1 MRWKGGRQSDNFE
14 DRRGMSSGGK
24 LALGGVG
31 GVIVLIIGLL
41 LGGDPQQLLQQMQA
55 PDAGVSA
62 GPVEISAEEQELTD
76 FVRVVHASTE
86 DVWQGVFRAEGQTFR
101 PNTLVLYRDQT
112 PTDGCGIGASA
123 YGPFYC
129 PADEKVYIDLSFNDE
144 LRDRFGATGEFAMA
158 YVLAHEV
165 GHHIQKLTGSMDKVN
180 AARQRLSEVQ
190 YNKMQVML
198 ELQADFYAG
207 VWAHHANKNSD
218 VYLEYN
224 DIREGMEAAAA
235 VGDDRLQMQA
245 QGHVVPEAFTHGTSE
260 QRAYWFK
267 RGFDT
272 GDIRQGDTFNDPSLQ

>member
-1 MRWKGGRQSDNFE
+1 
-14 DRRGMSSGGK
+14 MSSGGK

-31 GVIVLIIGLL
+31 GIIVLIVGLL
-41 LGGDPQQLLQQMQA
+41 LGGDPQQMLEQLQSTGTQTTE
-55 PDAGVSA
+55 
-62 GPVEISAEEQELTD
+62 GPVEISAEEQELTEL
-76 FVRVVHASTE
+76 VKVVHASTE
-86 DVWQGVFRAEGQTFR
+86 DVWQAVLRSEGLQFR

-112 PTDGCGIGASA
+112 PTDGCGMGASA

-144 LRDRFGATGEFAMA
+144 LHNRFGATGEFAMA

-165 GHHIQKLTGSMDKVN
+165 GHHIQKLTGAMDKVN
-180 AARQRLSEVQ
+180 AARQQLSEVQ
-190 YNKMQVML
+190 YNKVQVML

-218 VYLEYN
+218 VSLEYN
-224 DIREGMEAAAA
+224 DIRQGMEAAAA
-235 VGDDRLQMQA
+235 VGDDRLQMQS

-267 RGFDT
+267 KGFDT
-272 GDIRQGDTFNDPSLQ
+272 GDMQQGDTFNDPSLQ